1 MIDTARFN
9 TKMTDEEYKSEEW
22 PGSKT
27 FSSRMDWLA
36 LESDIRTV
44 LRDHFAGGAGIV
56 NEHLDHIDRLL
67 EYYTG
72 RGSEKRLQ

>member
-1 MIDTARFN
+1 MARFK
-9 TKMTDEEYKSEEW
+9 TKMTEEKYMGDDW
-22 PGSKT
+22 PSGKP
-27 FSSRMDWLA
+27 DWLA
-36 LESDIRTV
+36 LESDIRAV
-44 LRDHFAGGAGIV
+44 LRDHFEGSSGIG

>member
-1 MIDTARFN
+1 MASFK
-9 TKMTDEEYKSEEW
+9 TKMTDEKYKSGEW

-27 FSSRMDWLA
+27 FHQPYPRT
-36 LESDIRTV
+36 LESDIRVV
-44 LRDHFAGGAGIV
+44 LRDHFEGSSGVV

-72 RGSEKRLQ
+72 RGSEGRS